1 MTVIGITGPT
11 GAGKTTALEVLAE
24 MGFEVVDCDALYYE
38 LLRSDE
44 ELRRALR
51 NAFGE
56 VFLPDGSLDR
66 RAVARRVF
74 GDRLELAKL
83 NGIVFPAM
91 SAAVERK
98 IGNCSQKGL
107 AIDAVNLIESG
118 MGRLCRATV
127 AVTASPDV
135 RLRRIMARDGLTEDQ
150 ARARMAAQKSAD
162 WYGDNCSFLLE
173 NRGEDRDAFAE
184 MVRSFFQ
191 NLMEINNKGE
201 EANGN
206 QGLEGSTPHGEKERL

>member
-1 MTVIGITGPT
+1 
-11 GAGKTTALEVLAE
+11 
-24 MGFEVVDCDALYYE
+24 
-38 LLRSDE
+38 
-44 ELRRALR
+44 
-51 NAFGE
+51 
-56 VFLPDGSLDR
+56 
-66 RAVARRVF
+66 
-74 GDRLELAKL
+74 
-83 NGIVFPAM
+83 
-91 SAAVERK
+91 
-98 IGNCSQKGL
+98 
-107 AIDAVNLIESG
+107 

-135 RLRRIMARDGLTEDQ
+135 RLRRIMARDGLTEEQ

-191 NLMEINNKGE
+191 NLMEIINKGE